1 MIMIKKKRLSMDLP
15 EDVHKE
21 LKMIAILHN
30 TTITKLVM
38 RLVLGLIEQCKIEVE
53 K

>member
-1 MIMIKKKRLSMDLP
+1 LSLDLP

-21 LKMIAILHN
+21 LKFLAVLHN
-30 TTITKLVM
+30 TTIAKLVI
-38 RLVLGLIEQCKIEVE
+38 RLVVTLIEQSKVE

>member
-1 MIMIKKKRLSMDLP
+1 MDLP

-38 RLVLGLIEQCKIEVE
+38 RTILVLIKQLKVE

>member
-1 MIMIKKKRLSMDLP
+1 MVKKKRLSLDLP

-21 LKMIAILHN
+21 LKLLALLHN
-30 TTITKLVM
+30 TTITKLVI
-38 RLVLGLIEQCKIEVE
+38 RLVVTLIEQSKVE

>member
-1 MIMIKKKRLSMDLP
+1 MIKKKRLSLDLP

-21 LKMIAILHN
+21 LKFLAVLHN

-38 RLVLGLIEQCKIEVE
+38 RTLLALIKQLRVKE
-53 K
+53 